1 MRNSNPTVSVI
12 MPCFNQG
19 AYLDEAVESVLAQ
32 TSQSFEIIVINDGS
46 TDGPTVQLL
55 ERYSSGQW
63 IVDRGQHSQTDEEPS
78 LTVIH
83 TSNRGPSAARNTGIQ
98 QAKGHY
104 ILPLDA
110 DDRIAPTY
118 LEKAIAILDKEPNA
132 GIVYGE
138 AEMFGDRTGA
148 FDLPPYSFPEILLGN
163 MIVNTSLY
171 RKADWEKVGGYNENM
186 IWGWEDYDFW
196 LSLIELGREVV
207 RITEI
212 LYFHRE
218 LPHSRSQQMT
228 SEYWVKS
235 YTQIF
240 ANHSHIYSSYISILF
255 QSLVDMR
262 DDIHQTHS
270 EVHDLRE
277 QLVESHATIGNMQ
290 IRIAEMQSIISGMQ
304 SSKFWQL
311 RNQWFKLKK
320 RLGFK
325 VGDDFFPV

>member
-1 MRNSNPTVSVI
+1 MSFALPIVSVI

-19 AYLDEAVESVLAQ
+19 AYLDEAVGSVLAQ
-32 TSQSFEIIVINDGS
+32 TCESFEIIVINDGS
-46 TDGPTVQLL
+46 TDEETVRILEKYDNPEWTVHNEQLL
-55 ERYSSGQW
+55 KSHEK
-63 IVDRGQHSQTDEEPS
+63 PN

-83 TSNRGPSAARNTGIQ
+83 TPNRGPSAARNTGIR
-98 QAKGHY
+98 QAKGRY

-118 LEKAIAILDKEPNA
+118 LEKAIAILDREPNV
-132 GIVYGE
+132 GIVYSQ
-138 AEMFGDRTGA
+138 AELFGDRTEL

-207 RITEI
+207 CIPEV

-218 LPHSRSQQMT
+218 LPNSRSQQMT
-228 SEYWVKS
+228 RDSWVKS
-235 YTQIF
+235 YTQLF
-240 ANHSHIYSSYISILF
+240 ANHSQLYSTHISTLF
-255 QSLVDMR
+255 QELVNLR
-262 DDIHQTHS
+262 DDLHQTHCQL
-270 EVHDLRE
+270 HDLQA
-277 QLVESHATIGNMQ
+277 QLLRSQAMV
-290 IRIAEMQSIISGMQ
+290 SGMQ

-325 VGDDFFPV
+325 GGDDLFPV

>member
-1 MRNSNPTVSVI
+1 MSFALPIVSVI

-32 TSQSFEIIVINDGS
+32 TCESFEIIVINDGS
-46 TDGPTVQLL
+46 TDEETVRILEKYDNPEWTVHNEQLL
-55 ERYSSGQW
+55 KSHEK
-63 IVDRGQHSQTDEEPS
+63 PN

-83 TSNRGPSAARNTGIQ
+83 TPNRGPSAARNTGIR
-98 QAKGHY
+98 QAKGRY

-118 LEKAIAILDKEPNA
+118 LEKAIAILDREPNV
-132 GIVYGE
+132 GIVYSQVE
-138 AEMFGDRTGA
+138 LFGDRTEL

-207 RITEI
+207 RIPEV
-212 LYFHRE
+212 LCFYRK
-218 LPHSRSQQMT
+218 LPNSRSQQMT
-228 SEYWVKS
+228 RDSWVKS
-235 YTQIF
+235 YTQLF
-240 ANHSHIYSSYISILF
+240 ANHSQLYSTHISTLF
-255 QSLVDMR
+255 QELVNLR
-262 DDIHQTHS
+262 DDLHQTHCQL
-270 EVHDLRE
+270 LRS
-277 QLVESHATIGNMQ
+277 QAVV
-290 IRIAEMQSIISGMQ
+290 SGMQ

-325 VGDDFFPV
+325 GRDDLFPV